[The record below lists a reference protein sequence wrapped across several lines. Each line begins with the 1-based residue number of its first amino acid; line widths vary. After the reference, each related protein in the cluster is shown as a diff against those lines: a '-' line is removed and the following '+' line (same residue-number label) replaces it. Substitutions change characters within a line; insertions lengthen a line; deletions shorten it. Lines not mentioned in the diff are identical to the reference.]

1 MGAREPRQGKQHTFL
16 NEWQRNGLLA
26 RLPPSR
32 LRVWGLRFLGRLT
45 IHRPRTLL
53 LLFQIFQLILGF
65 WRRRQGY
72 SRER

>member
-1 MGAREPRQGKQHTFL
+1 MGAREPIQGKQQTFL
-16 NEWQRNGLLA
+16 NEWQRNGLVA

-32 LRVWGLRFLGRLT
+32 RRVWGLRFLGYLM

-53 LLFQIFQLILGF
+53 LLFHIVKLIQGF
-65 WRRRQGY
+65 WRRHQGY